1 MFRYYVYKM
10 LYAFHFLSD
19 GEYQQKLK
27 ARYFNKSNDYLAASK
42 SKFFDANWYLSQNP
56 DVAIKGMDP
65 CEHYL
70 KYGWKEGRNPS
81 PLFDGNA
88 YLRTY
93 PDVKRANRN
102 PLIHFIGHGRR
113 EGRKVTPLLAKAAA
127 GPSVAE
133 RINQDVFFSVIV
145 ASYNYEDYIRE
156 TLESLVNQTYKNFE
170 VIVVDDGSSDNSVKV
185 IREYEEKYP
194 CVHLYQHP
202 NGKNRGLP
210 ETVLLGLTKSK
221 GEYIAFCESDDSW
234 SLTHLE
240 ELNKFINEN
249 PRAHIVV
256 NDVETFGDE
265 DRCAEMQRVI
275 EHRKNE
281 ILRSKGRIPA
291 NNFRKSNYILT
302 FSACCVNRVLL
313 QSCDFLGVKKK
324 TSLDWWLWRQ
334 ISLNNQIYYLN
345 GKLTFWRLHADSYN
359 KRKEFDELSLHMQF
373 VEDLDKIIERR
384 SYSSILKENRAFKDL
399 KPYQKLVA
407 RNTKIKLL
415 AGIKAGG
422 IAKLKILFITTTA
435 QVACPIQDPSSRYRC
450 YHPAE
455 ILNVNNFVSVTSWH
469 QFLKNPSFDYDVYI
483 FHRPNQSE
491 IPLINQLKELN
502 KILIA
507 DYDDLI
513 FGTPD
518 QAKDC
523 SIYKNGHASLDQTK
537 GLFSANQQA
546 LFCFDYFTVS
556 TNNLAKEI
564 QRLHTKAVVQVV
576 HNFIPDS
583 ILALANKWKLRQQE
597 KNPNLIMYC
606 SGTMS
611 HNRDFAL
618 VQDVFLRSLEKN
630 PKLRLYIFGC
640 LQSTDKLLKH
650 PQICFHGPTSYWNLF
665 QHMAQAAYTIAPLED
680 SCFNDC
686 KSNVKFLESATAGA
700 TLLATPIEDMQRISP
715 YAAVHLLQTAD
726 DWADR
731 LSQIGN
737 DNFSHNIKTNYH
749 CLLEHCA
756 RKTFLQEFTS
766 LVEKMED

>member
-10 LYAFHFLSD
+10 LYAFKVFSYR
-19 GEYQQKLK
+19 EYQQKLK
-27 ARYFNKSNDYLAASK
+27 KHCFNKSSDYLVVSK

-88 YLRTY
+88 YLHNY
-93 PDVKRANRN
+93 LDVNRANLN
-102 PLIHFIGHGRR
+102 PLIHFIGHGQR
-113 EGRKVTPLLAKAAA
+113 EGREVFALSGKTPA
-127 GPSVAE
+127 
-133 RINQDVFFSVIV
+133 RITQDVFFSVIV

-202 NGKNRGLP
+202 NGENRGLP

-281 ILRSKGRIPA
+281 ILRSKGMISA
-291 NNFRKSNYILT
+291 ANFRRSNYILT
-302 FSACCVNRVLL
+302 FSACCVNRILL
-313 QSCDFLGVKKK
+313 QSCDFLGVNKK

-334 ISLNNQIYYLN
+334 ICLDNQIYYLN
-345 GKLTFWRLHADSYN
+345 EPLTYWRLHTDSYN
-359 KRKEFDELSLHMQF
+359 KRNEAEESALHLQF
-373 VEDLDKIIERR
+373 VELLDKVIERR
-384 SYSSILKENRAFKDL
+384 IYSSVFSLNRTFKDFT
-399 KPYQKLVA
+399 PYQKIA
-407 RNTKIKLL
+407 SRNAKLSIL
-415 AGIKAGG
+415 SRIRLEG
-422 IAKLKILFITTTA
+422 IAKLKILYITITPRIDF
-435 QVACPIQDPSSRYRC
+435 PIQDPSARYRC

-455 ILNVNNFVSVTSWH
+455 VLNLNNFVSVISWH
-469 QFLKNPSFDYDVYI
+469 HFSQKPNFDYDIYI
-483 FHRPNQSE
+483 IHRPKE
-491 IPLINQLKELN
+491 AAIPLINQLKDLN

-523 SIYKNGHASLDQTK
+523 SVYKNGQLSLEQTK
-537 GLFSANQQA
+537 KLFESNQRA
-546 LFCFDYFTVS
+546 LFCFDCFTVS

-597 KNPNLIMYC
+597 KNPNLLMYC
-606 SGTMS
+606 PGTMS

-766 LVEKMED
+766 LFEKMED